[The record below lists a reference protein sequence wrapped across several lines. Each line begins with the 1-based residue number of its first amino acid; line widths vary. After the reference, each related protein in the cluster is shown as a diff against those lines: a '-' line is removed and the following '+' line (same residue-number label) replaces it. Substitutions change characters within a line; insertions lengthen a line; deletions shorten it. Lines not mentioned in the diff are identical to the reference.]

1 MPSTSQ
7 TPGLIEP
14 ETLYEL
20 NEAMARTGWGKT
32 SFRSARRQGL
42 PVKYLGRKAYV
53 LGSDL
58 IDFIQNNGR
67 NER

>member
-1 MPSTSQ
+1 MPSTSHS
-7 TPGLIEP
+7 PGLIEP
-14 ETLYEL
+14 GTLYEL
-20 NEAMARTGWGKT
+20 NEAMSRTGWGRT
-32 SFRSARRQGL
+32 SFRTARRQGL
-42 PVKYLGRKAYV
+42 RVKYAGRKAYV